1 MNSRYETLALQARK
15 LKLTELAPAN
25 RETAGNMQDGIQP
38 AAGKSEE
45 ALSVDLGDCPS
56 LRADLESMVC
66 RNSRTVATIARAHS
80 LTHWAERCSADLL
93 AA

>member
-38 AAGKSEE
+38 AAGMSEE
-45 ALSVDLGDCPS
+45 ALSVDLGDCG
-56 LRADLESMVC
+56 
-66 RNSRTVATIARAHS
+66 NSRTVATIARARS
-80 LTHWAERCSADLL
+80 LTGLSAAERIYRPREPVRQRAI
-93 AA
+93 

>member
-38 AAGKSEE
+38 AAGKS
-45 ALSVDLGDCPS
+45 LGGAERGLGRLREQPDCGH
-56 LRADLESMVC
+56 
-66 RNSRTVATIARAHS
+66 NSQSTLA
-80 LTHWAERCSADLL
+80 HWAERCSADLL